1 MGDEFFDEILPGG
14 ELFHDVPAIQ
24 KQDDADHQSRQPNQ
38 QVDAVH
44 RALPGLGAAGQ
55 GFVQGAHGE
64 EHGDDCAQEKGHTDA
79 MLAEYFRD
87 GLLLTHQS
95 GLDVVLTHHI
105 VDIDQTP
112 RDLIQAGDQQGDV

>member
-1 MGDEFFDEILPGG
+1 
-14 ELFHDVPAIQ
+14 
-24 KQDDADHQSRQPNQ
+24 
-38 QVDAVH
+38 
-44 RALPGLGAAGQ
+44 
-55 GFVQGAHGE
+55 
-64 EHGDDCAQEKGHTDA
+64 